1 MASFSTASR
10 CIALAANARECRL
23 RHTRPSVPGARAVC
37 AARAPLRVQ
46 NSASGESSKSAR
58 GTLAPLNLDA
68 SVSFYQIRALIR
80 PWRLTGVLEAL
91 ESHGI
96 RGLTTYDAQGAGV
109 QAGSVERYQGATF
122 DDTTKALVSKT
133 VLEVVLARE
142 QAQDVVDII
151 IDAAQTGEIGDGK
164 IFLTPVAD
172 VVRIRTGET
181 GEDAE
186 RMAGGRSSM
195 VQT

>member
-23 RHTRPSVPGARAVC
+23 RHTRPSVPGARSVR

-109 QAGSVERYQGATF
+109 QSGSVERYQGATF
-122 DDTTKALVSKT
+122 DDTTHALVAKT

-151 IDAAQTGEIGDGK
+151 INAAQTGEIGDGK

-195 VQT
+195 VQE

>member
-23 RHTRPSVPGARAVC
+23 RHTRPSVPGARSVR

-68 SVSFYQIRALIR
+68 SVPFYQIRALIR

-91 ESHGI
+91 EAHGI

-181 GEDAE
+181 GVDAE

-195 VQT
+195 VDK